1 MPRPQ
6 DVAIACCCSSQP
18 PRSSGGA
25 LRGAALLEAVA
36 LRSRGAAVKIV
47 IPDASARPLMG
58 RLMDPDRG
66 GRVLAAG
73 YQQGLAL
80 GR

>member
-1 MPRPQ
+1 
-6 DVAIACCCSSQP
+6 V
-18 PRSSGGA
+18 
-25 LRGAALLEAVA
+25 
-36 LRSRGAAVKIV
+36 VKTV
-47 IPDASARPLMG
+47 IPDDSARPLMG
-58 RLMDPDRG
+58 RLMDPDHG

>member
-1 MPRPQ
+1 M
-6 DVAIACCCSSQP
+6 
-18 PRSSGGA
+18 RSLMTLLSGASLGA
-25 LRGAALLEAVA
+25 SG
-36 LRSRGAAVKIV
+36 
-47 IPDASARPLMG
+47 MY
-58 RLMDPDRG
+58 LMDPDRG